1 VKHRWIVDL
10 HEPRDLVPVVP
21 VLAALARSGSGG
33 DALVV
38 VLMERDGH
46 RRRVQELR
54 LLLDCWRGGEA
65 AQPLLVEVEL
75 LAAVHALPVPE
86 ETAAAAA
93 SGTDDAS
100 SVQHAADLMSGG
112 RGRGRHRQAAVHV
125 LVPAAAA
132 VGLEAPRVGA
142 GLLLLPPRRQ
152 LRLPLVGDVPLED
165 PADGPHLLHF
175 FSRTLSLFGGSQQIL
190 FGGSGTAICMPCIHV
205 GNACCR
211 VVKL

>member
-1 VKHRWIVDL
+1 MKHRWIVDL

-21 VLAALARSGSGG
+21 VLAALARSGSGSGG

-142 GLLLLPPRRQ
+142 GLRQRRRRSVAAR
-152 LRLPLVGDVPLED
+152 RLPLVCDVPLEN
-165 PADGPHLLHF
+165 PADGPHLLQKKIQ
-175 FSRTLSLFGGSQQIL
+175 STI
-190 FGGSGTAICMPCIHV
+190 PCQS
-205 GNACCR
+205 
-211 VVKL
+211 